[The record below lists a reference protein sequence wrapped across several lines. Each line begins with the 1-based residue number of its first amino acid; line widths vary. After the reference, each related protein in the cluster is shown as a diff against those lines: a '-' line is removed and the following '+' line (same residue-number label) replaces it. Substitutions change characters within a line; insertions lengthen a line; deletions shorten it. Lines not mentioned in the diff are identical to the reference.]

1 MYNWS
6 TNEEELKKDPD
17 YYQQWE
23 LEQLINFGLGGKK
36 LDTAKLK
43 KYWEKLRID
52 PARRRFLEFL
62 VYGDTYSQQ

>member
-23 LEQLINFGLGGKK
+23 LEQLINFGLGENK
-36 LDTAKLK
+36 LDEGTLK

-52 PARRRFLEFL
+52 PARKRFLGIL
-62 VYGDTYSQQ
+62 VYGEKYS